1 MSILKLVFRSLIFYR
16 RTHIGTLLG
25 TALATAILVGA
36 LVVGDSVRYSLR
48 QMVSERLGSTTYAL
62 ETDTRYFR
70 QSLAE
75 NLSHQLKTVVAPLL
89 QTKGIAI
96 IGGGEEKANR
106 VQVVGIDS
114 KISEISK
121 TEPTY
126 WILSDDEAIVNQQ
139 LATRLNLKEG
149 DQFLYQTAPQKRQ
162 H

>member
-16 RTHIGTLLG
+16 RTHIGTVLG

-36 LVVGDSVRYSLR
+36 LVVGDSVRFSLR

-75 NLSHQLKTVVAPLL
+75 NLSLQLNTVVAPLL

-96 IGGGEEKANR
+96 IGGGRCFKKSTNLARFQGATINSLEYKRPIYEESSQNIDMAIMTTASIKP
-106 VQVVGIDS
+106 GIDIPM
-114 KISEISK
+114 KAK
-121 TEPTY
+121 N
-126 WILSDDEAIVNQQ
+126 V
-139 LATRLNLKEG
+139 K
-149 DQFLYQTAPQKRQ
+149 K
-162 H
+162 